1 MSDMQRTSAPHSDL
15 AKLPHRIVVIDDDDR
30 DIDYMATLGGPGSA
44 PRLVIDCFNTV
55 ADALELLS
63 SRGADLVILD
73 DQLAFGEKAEH
84 SLERFLK
91 ANYRGPIAIVSGFV
105 APGRREHLM
114 RSGII
119 SFLDKDE
126 IDRANLNLLLEMAK
140 ARDQMFR
147 RAPSLPDLGAARPL
161 KNLVAA

>member
-15 AKLPHRIVVIDDDDR
+15 AKLPHRVVVIDDDDR
-30 DIDYMATLGGPGSA
+30 DLDYMATLGGPASA
-44 PRLVIDCFNTV
+44 QRLMIDCFNSV
-55 ADALELLS
+55 QEAIELLA

-73 DQLAFGEKAEH
+73 DQLAYGERAEH
-84 SLERFLK
+84 SLERLRR
-91 ANYRGPIAIVSGFV
+91 ANYCGPIAIVSGFV
-105 APGRREHLM
+105 APGRRERLM

-126 IDRANLNLLLEMAK
+126 IDRANLNLLIEMAK

-147 RAPSLPDLGAARPL
+147 PAGGAAEPIAVKL
-161 KNLVAA
+161 GKALAAA